1 METTLI
7 NHPDQAPPKTLRNCT
22 FGLLVL
28 VLIFQIPVMIFI
40 FGSGYVTSSS
50 YKEEATTIMNSAVAD
65 VATGMNYDE
74 VSVTANPDSIPSS
87 FMTPHQLPRYCQY
100 DRGTCWAF
108 ATMGLLEQSYRANG
122 IKKGFLNENEFVTFS
137 AQAYAIDVM
146 EQCYEHPEACPG
158 KVGPLNSTEGGFVEW
173 LYAFPTLYDKI
184 LPETACPY
192 SEQNDGQWECED
204 KSSKQEKNPIKFDVT
219 SIVVKRSISEVKN
232 LLTKYNAPVGFDSS
246 LIIGQHVI
254 PTQGH
259 ESLRTFITTHGP
271 CPTAANEECMFL
283 PQHEMDP
290 NGEFFIQDSLA
301 ESEGGHAMNIAGYN
315 DDFVNKDGT
324 KGAFVVRNSWL
335 DPVFD
340 SINNKW
346 KFPDEKMRKRFAPN
360 DDPSLHEVGDTPR
373 NYYRGSHSADYILG
387 KISEWDERTICPN
400 ANNIMNWDSCVN
412 LATGPTKY
420 GVKSNVDTTSAC
432 FNETFMLNYVKNYR
446 RPMEF
451 RCLNQFSDAVCNEED
466 VDGSKFFLVSKS
478 QSIINKNLVNICM
491 LRVNASDINQQSE
504 FCMNDIPMDYVEFFF
519 MPIQEHLNILVND
532 GDHCGYNIW
541 PYSYIDKSLK
551 YRGFFDV
558 LHFDITWDDRSYIK
572 NKDNNKNFDYQY
584 VDDSTNTQTPV
595 PFFYGPEPYQERFYE

>member
-108 ATMGLLEQSYRANG
+108 ATMGLLEQSYRAN
-122 IKKGFLNENEFVTFS
+122 

-335 DPVFD
+335 DPVLIQLI
-340 SINNKW
+340 INGNSLMK
-346 KFPDEKMRKRFAPN
+346 KMRKRFAPN

-451 RCLNQFSDAVCNEED
+451 RCLNQFSDA
-466 VDGSKFFLVSKS
+466 
-478 QSIINKNLVNICM
+478 NLVNICM
-491 LRVNASDINQQSE
+491 LRVNASDINQQS
-504 FCMNDIPMDYVEFFF
+504 NSV
-519 MPIQEHLNILVND
+519 
-532 GDHCGYNIW
+532 
-541 PYSYIDKSLK
+541 
-551 YRGFFDV
+551 
-558 LHFDITWDDRSYIK
+558 
-572 NKDNNKNFDYQY
+572 
-584 VDDSTNTQTPV
+584 
-595 PFFYGPEPYQERFYE
+595 